1 ISRSRKIVGLMVW
14 RPFGKGQ
21 DGSCPPDNPPT
32 FIPGVVMAFYVLFT
46 NLHFL
51 VEHFTLSTSVVLLD
65 WFTWRLSMKKVRW
78 ALPLLVLFVVPGAGQ
93 IEHMAAASQIEH
105 APTPDQCRADADA
118 WGIPTAGGL
127 FRNEEQF
134 GKLMSSTAHDRNL
147 TAKMIDA

>member
-1 ISRSRKIVGLMVW
+1 
-14 RPFGKGQ
+14 
-21 DGSCPPDNPPT
+21 
-32 FIPGVVMAFYVLFT
+32 
-46 NLHFL
+46 
-51 VEHFTLSTSVVLLD
+51 
-65 WFTWRLSMKKVRW
+65 MKKVRW

-147 TAKMIDA
+147 TAKMIDARMRQLSQCMRTDNVQDTRYAEAAKAYTNAYMVRVMNFMNRHNLTEQFLAEDGQGQR